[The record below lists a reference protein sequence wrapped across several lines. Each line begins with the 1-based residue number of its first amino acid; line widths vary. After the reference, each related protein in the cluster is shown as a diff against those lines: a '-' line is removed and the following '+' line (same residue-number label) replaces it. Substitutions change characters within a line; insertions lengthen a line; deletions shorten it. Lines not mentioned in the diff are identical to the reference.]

1 MIIDSLG
8 LIPIVGRQPVAQ
20 RKPGCSLSTVSQVAA
35 PASPRQLQ
43 AEAEARIAAE
53 AAAADRAMAGLRD
66 RTMATRRVVEQ
77 QMADTS
83 SRALVGAGPDGE
95 GSYEHCWEPC
105 GLAMAGLLSER
116 RPCRVCCV
124 LLPTCSCCPRCP
136 MPHVR
141 RAVIGDGLGCD
152 PVLPPQRCA
161 LTLCPPAPS
170 PSPCRQVDDVFM
182 SEEERKINRRLLEQA
197 RATVGQPRQ
206 YAVRLY

>member
-1 MIIDSLG
+1 M
-8 LIPIVGRQPVAQ
+8 REAAAEAE
-20 RKPGCSLSTVSQVAA
+20 RRERERVAA
-35 PASPRQLQ
+35 DAERRAQQKAELISVNEDLKRNKAAREAAAREEEARAR

-83 SRALVGAGPDGE
+83 SRALV
-95 GSYEHCWEPC
+95 
-105 GLAMAGLLSER
+105 
-116 RPCRVCCV
+116 
-124 LLPTCSCCPRCP
+124 
-136 MPHVR
+136 
-141 RAVIGDGLGCD
+141 
-152 PVLPPQRCA
+152 
-161 LTLCPPAPS
+161 
-170 PSPCRQVDDVFM
+170 DDVFM